1 MGNREWGFWQIIIF
15 ILALCIALAGLI
27 THESALQ
34 DTNTS
39 SIEKPIVKTDDI
51 SVASSPNGSD
61 IYREDSYKV
70 ESPNILENVNQSSN
84 IVTFKIERAENYSK
98 TTSTVTTGN
107 ISVASS
113 PNGASIY
120 LDDTYK
126 GETPKNVEN
135 VEQGSHVLALKLTG
149 YNYWSQHISVDPD
162 KTLSLSPVLISNDT
176 SQVESHD
183 MSQVDNEHMPSVKIE
198 NIWSENGVWNG
209 GLKGVRIHTAFD
221 TYNLK
226 DKECLVAALFYNNL
240 DGTQLKD
247 NDGFYAV
254 DGKVAVYDYFTPDY
268 VNTSYSDFTL
278 FIPYDELHMNLGTA
292 YIRFKV
298 AIFDGDNILDISN
311 WNDFSFIQY

>member
-1 MGNREWGFWQIIIF
+1 MGNREWGFWQIIIG

-27 THESALQ
+27 THESAMQ
-34 DTNTS
+34 DANTS
-39 SIEKPIVKTDDI
+39 SIEKHIVTTGNI
-51 SVASSPNGSD
+51 SVSSSPNGSD

-84 IVTFKIERAENYSK
+84 LVTFKIERSENYSQNI
-98 TTSTVTTGN
+98 STVTTGN

-126 GETPKNVEN
+126 GETPTNVEN

-149 YNYWSQHISVDPD
+149 YNDWSQHITIDPD

-176 SQVESHD
+176 SQVESND
-183 MSQVDNEHMPSVKIE
+183 TSQIDNESAQSVKI
-198 NIWSENGVWNG
+198 NNVWSENGVWNG

-221 TYNLK
+221 THNIK
-226 DKECLVAALFYNNL
+226 DKECLVAVLFYNNL
-240 DGTQLKD
+240 EGTQLKD
-247 NDGFYAV
+247 NDGSYSV
-254 DGKVAVYDYFTPDY
+254 DGKVAVYDYFAPDY

-278 FIPYDELHMNLGTA
+278 FIPYDELHMNPGTA